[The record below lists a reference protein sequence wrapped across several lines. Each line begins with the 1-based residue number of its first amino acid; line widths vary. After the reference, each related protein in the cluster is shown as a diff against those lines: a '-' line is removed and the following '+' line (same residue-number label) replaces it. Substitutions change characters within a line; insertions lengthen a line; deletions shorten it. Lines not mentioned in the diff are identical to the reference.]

1 MSSRDARSTSSS
13 FRTSRRLLVGLVAL
27 VATAGA
33 LSAPAMGST
42 DVNPSEDG
50 GTGNPRVVRD
60 SSVNLSVDRTALSY
74 FRSTASGTPAAVSVS
89 GITLQGCRGDDP
101 AGTNAS
107 PRTTLKVKDPSG
119 ATLLTAVSP
128 ARTLGLAGLF
138 TSPRFAPLANQTAVS
153 STNYRGDFPGALDDG
168 NYHGMTAALDLSGKP
183 AGVYTVETSH
193 EHKVRTGAASS
204 CQTARPASG
213 SAITT
218 GPEVTTSTFEY
229 RPWNSKFV
237 DVFGGGNV
245 LVNPD
250 PGEVKVN
257 LGSKSTPIYSATNGA
272 KVTSY
277 SLAGTDDIAL
287 PSDPEACAT
296 DPSSCVPAAAAK
308 CEPGSGCIPR
318 LVIINKL
325 GSAADANVVSGFFDV
340 KTKAF
345 IARTKVDGTSRLMMS
360 LGTENDALY
369 KTALGKLATSAS
381 AQGIDLMS
389 ILGTEVRV
397 ALSGNT
403 STLSLLNGLQIDPT
417 TSHTGVQI
425 NSKSTVQAG
434 ILLHIYTDIDL
445 ANPCVANAA
454 DSTTEPGRFTPKT
467 GYGYTVSKSDILPD
481 IPAVGP
487 LGAITGGPI
496 YHITGKFKSGALLN
510 TASAVIGVDTAFD
523 EPNGYPVWVEPFI
536 SSPAHVATPKKLDF
550 IGTATWSASETPIS
564 TIGCTTFDLLLGTGV
579 AVFDNPL
586 PVGFGTVFDQVD
598 NPSAAAERLSNAVND
613 AVDQVVGQASAN
625 PTVESLLNQIVGLL
639 PTG

>member
-13 FRTSRRLLVGLVAL
+13 FRTSRRMVVGLVAL
-27 VATAGA
+27 VATAVV

-42 DVNPSEDG
+42 TVDPSEDG
-50 GTGNPRVVRD
+50 GAGNPRVVRD
-60 SSVNLSVDRTALSY
+60 SSVTVTVDQSAFSY
-74 FRSTASGTPAAVSVS
+74 FRNTASGTPTAVSGLAIS
-89 GITLQGCRGDDP
+89 LQGCRGDDP

-107 PRTTLKVKDPSG
+107 PRTTVKVKDPSG
-119 ATLLTAVSP
+119 GSVLTAVSP
-128 ARTLGLAGLF
+128 ARVTGAAGLF
-138 TSPRFAPLANQTAVS
+138 TNPRYGPQANQTAVS
-153 STNYRGDFPGALDDG
+153 STNYRGEVPDG
-168 NYHGMTAALDLSGKP
+168 SSYHGMKAALDLSGKP
-183 AGVYTVETSH
+183 AGVYTVETTN

-204 CQTARPASG
+204 CVTARPGTGGAL
-213 SAITT
+213 IT
-218 GPEVTTSTFEY
+218 GPEVTTTTFEY
-229 RPWNSKFV
+229 RPWHDKFV

-245 LVNPD
+245 LLNPD

-257 LGSKSTPIYSATNGA
+257 SGSKSTPIYSSANGA
-272 KVTSY
+272 KITSY
-277 SLAGTDDIAL
+277 SLAGSGDVAL
-287 PSDPEACAT
+287 PSDPAACAE
-296 DPSSCVPAAAAK
+296 DPASCVPSAAAK

-318 LVIINKL
+318 LVIVNKL
-325 GSAADANVVSGFFDV
+325 GSEADGNVVSGFFDV

-369 KTALGKLATSAS
+369 KKALDKLATSAS

-403 STLSLLNGLQIDPT
+403 TTLSLLNGLQIDPT
-417 TSHTGVQI
+417 SSHTGVQI

-454 DSTTEPGRFTPKT
+454 DSSTEPGRFTPKT
-467 GYGYTVSKSDILPD
+467 GYGYTVSKSDLLPEV
-481 IPAVGP
+481 PAVGP
-487 LGAITGGPI
+487 LGAIAGGPI
-496 YHITGKFKSGALLN
+496 YHITGKFKSGALVN
-510 TASAVIGVDTAFD
+510 AASAVIGADTAFD
-523 EPNGYPVWVEPFI
+523 EPNGYPVWVEPFL

-598 NPSAAAERLSNAVND
+598 NPSPAAERLSDAVND